1 MASLPELLEDHQGTK
16 RKVCCLRCHIL
27 IPSNSSRCVWVVLL
41 LGISWTAESVDCP
54 KECTCQ
60 YLAVNCT
67 GKQLSDFPATIPLD
81 TRQLILAQN
90 KLSYLP
96 SVELNFLSDLIYL
109 DCSSNA
115 LGEDLDFTFVSII
128 KLVYLDLSF
137 NNLTQVTFG
146 TFSQLS
152 SLVVLKLS
160 DNPSLVEIEKDSF
173 ANNTWLRHLDVS
185 RCSLTFI
192 DTSTVRDLPNLRSL
206 GLSGNPWFC
215 NCSFMELCSWMKEGG
230 VTIPDPD
237 NVTCYS
243 PAFVHGLRML
253 EEAQEQLNYKCY
265 IHFDDQDY
273 LFLGLVGFCIFSA
286 GTVLAWLLGVCAV
299 IYEFLTATGEEE
311 EEDTGQ

>member
-1 MASLPELLEDHQGTK
+1 MAVLPELHRGQETAGEK
-16 RKVCCLRCHIL
+16 ARRCWGCQL
-27 IPSNSSRCVWVVLL
+27 PPPSCSSRGVWVVLL
-41 LGISWTAESVDCP
+41 VGISCVVGCMSCP

-67 GKQLSDFPATIPLD
+67 GSQLEEFPSTIPLD

-96 SVELNFLSDLIYL
+96 SVELNFLGDLIYL
-109 DCSSNA
+109 DCSGNG

-173 ANNTWLRHLDVS
+173 ANNTWLRHLDIS
-185 RCSLTFI
+185 RCGLAFI

-206 GLSGNPWFC
+206 GLIGNPWFC
-215 NCSFMELCSWMKEGG
+215 NCSFVELFSWMKASG
-230 VTIPDPD
+230 VT
-237 NVTCYS
+237 
-243 PAFVHGLRML
+243 
-253 EEAQEQLNYKCY
+253 
-265 IHFDDQDY
+265 
-273 LFLGLVGFCIFSA
+273 FLGEY
-286 GTVLAWLLGVCAV
+286 LG
-299 IYEFLTATGEEE
+299 
-311 EEDTGQ
+311 

>member
-1 MASLPELLEDHQGTK
+1 M
-16 RKVCCLRCHIL
+16 
-27 IPSNSSRCVWVVLL
+27 WMVLL
-41 LGISWTAESVDCP
+41 VAISWIAKGVSCP
-54 KECTCQ
+54 KECNCQ

-67 GKQLSDFPATIPLD
+67 GKQLEEFPATIPLD

-109 DCSSNA
+109 DCSGNS
-115 LGEDLDFTFVSII
+115 LGEDLDFTFVSITE
-128 KLVYLDLSF
+128 LVYLDLSF
-137 NNLTQVTFG
+137 NNLTQVTFS

-192 DTSTVRDLPNLRSL
+192 DTSTVRELPNLRSL

-215 NCSFMELCSWMKEGG
+215 NCSFMELSSWMKESGLT
-230 VTIPDPD
+230 VTDPD

-243 PAFVHGLRML
+243 PAFMHGLRML

-265 IHFDDQDY
+265 IHFNDHDY
-273 LFLGLVGFCIFSA
+273 LFLGLIGFCIFSA
-286 GTVLAWLLGVCAV
+286 GTVLAWLLGVGAA
-299 IYEFLTATGEEE
+299 IYAFFTGTGEEE
-311 EEDTGQ
+311 EEEEEEEDDEETAH

>member
-1 MASLPELLEDHQGTK
+1 MAPRPEWSGEHQGAK
-16 RKVCCLRCHIL
+16 GAGCCLR
-27 IPSNSSRCVWVVLL
+27 WVVLL
-41 LGISWTAESVDCP
+41 LGIGGTAEGVSCP
-54 KECTCQ
+54 QGCTCE

-67 GKQLSDFPATIPLD
+67 GKGLAEFPATIPLD

-90 KLSYLP
+90 QLSYLP

-109 DCSSNA
+109 DCSGNA
-115 LGEDLDFTFVSII
+115 LGQDLDFTFVSII

-137 NNLTQVTFG
+137 NNLTLITFG
-146 TFSQLS
+146 TFSQLG

-160 DNPSLVEIEKDSF
+160 DNPGLVEIEKDSF

-192 DTSTVRDLPNLRSL
+192 DAITLRDLPNLRSL

-215 NCSFMELCSWMKEGG
+215 NCSFMELCSFIKESGI
-230 VTIPDPD
+230 TIPDSD

-243 PAFVHGLRML
+243 PAFVHDLKML
-253 EEAQEQLNYKCY
+253 EEAQEQLNYKCF

-286 GTVLAWLLGVCAV
+286 GTVFAWLLGVCAV
-299 IYEFLTATGEEE
+299 VYEFLTATGDDED
-311 EEDTGQ
+311 EEDWDE

>member
-1 MASLPELLEDHQGTK
+1 MASPLELHGDLQGTK
-16 RKVCCLRCHIL
+16 RKVCCLLCHIL
-27 IPSNSSRCVWVVLL
+27 SPSNSFRSVWMLL
-41 LGISWTAESVDCP
+41 LIGISCTAENVSCP
-54 KECTCQ
+54 KECSCQ
-60 YLAVNCT
+60 YLVVNCT
-67 GKQLSDFPATIPLD
+67 GKQLEEFPAITPLD

-90 KLSYLP
+90 KLRYLP

-109 DCSSNA
+109 DCSGNF

-185 RCSLTFI
+185 RCSLMFI

-215 NCSFMELCSWMKEGG
+215 NCSFLELCSWMKESG
-230 VTIPDPD
+230 VTIPDSD
-237 NVTCYS
+237 NITCYS
-243 PAFVHGLRML
+243 PAFLHGLRML
-253 EEAQEQLNYKCY
+253 EEAQEELYYKCY

-273 LFLGLVGFCIFSA
+273 LFFGLVGFCIFSA

-299 IYEFLTATGEEE
+299 IYEFLTATGENDEE
-311 EEDTGQ
+311 